1 MSGLSKVIVL
11 DPDARASR
19 QVQLGFER
27 ERIPT
32 MAVQIPV
39 NCSSLTLPDDDVGL
53 VVVGGS
59 HEGRSLELLRQARRL
74 LDEAHIDAPIMF
86 TGRGVKRAPVEAAG
100 ADEVVLQPTQLR
112 DLVTIG
118 RVLRGRP
125 ANQRGRLVGQ
135 LVETT
140 GVFTLIRAL
149 SALGRSAVL
158 TLIRGLRRG
167 EIRFFHGE
175 VTSAQVGVI
184 HGQAALHQLL
194 LWTDARFDFQHQDVV
209 RRQQIPLAHD
219 ELFADAEQFLAT
231 IRDSSGPLSPSMVLE
246 QDVARVQ
253 TLGKQIPTEV
263 HGVLRMFDGHR
274 VLADV
279 LEDSPYRVFET
290 LRVTQRALGFG
301 LLRQATTTR
310 PKATWRAVLAID
322 EWLVG
327 SETRA
332 GMLDRASLESGSMNA
347 LRDTGRVERSPSRGS
362 RRKRKKRRIST
373 PVAIPAIVTKP
384 EIDWGTLVPRTVG
397 SEVGPLAGV
406 VPASHTSGEIVTATR
421 EEPRER
427 LEALMDT
434 DKRDRIFPRDIGLEP
449 SVVWD
454 ENQEQR
460 ASEARVKA
468 EAEARERERE
478 ADADAAR
485 IREAAERT
493 AAETHARAVAEA
505 AARLEADAKSAGEA
519 GGSRD
524 SADDLA
530 RRLAAARGTVMPS
543 PPAPQPAGESPA
555 EVAARA
561 AAEIEAKLRHEA
573 EAVARAEQA
582 ERVAKAFAAA
592 EARVEAAR
600 LAAIEQARR
609 DAKSKADAEAKAKAK
624 ADAEAKAKA
633 DAEGK
638 AKAKADAEAKA
649 KADARAKADAEA
661 KADAKAKLTVKE
673 TSRGDSKRTRAAKR
687 DARRRDQLEAK
698 AIARPHA
705 DSSIQMPSIVVSE
718 TASTTVLVGDRVT
731 VTTTDHTARLVASP
745 IATITEPSTLSAAPT
760 ETYDEPSD
768 GIVRDNLLSNSAPIP
783 RRTPL
788 AAQLPVDDRPDDT
801 NGEITSPISLEDLE
815 ETTSEPSILV
825 ADLAAV
831 HHAVAMVAV
840 AQAAAPQTANASS
853 ASTERA
859 VIEVHKDATTVFT
872 DLEEDFFR
880 AGVAQVQPPVRAAGE
895 SFDDLDEGY
904 QPVGFWDRVLGRK
917 PPKP

>member
-1 MSGLSKVIVL
+1 
-11 DPDARASR
+11 
-19 QVQLGFER
+19 
-27 ERIPT
+27 
-32 MAVQIPV
+32 
-39 NCSSLTLPDDDVGL
+39 
-53 VVVGGS
+53 
-59 HEGRSLELLRQARRL
+59 
-74 LDEAHIDAPIMF
+74 
-86 TGRGVKRAPVEAAG
+86 
-100 ADEVVLQPTQLR
+100 
-112 DLVTIG
+112 
-118 RVLRGRP
+118 
-125 ANQRGRLVGQ
+125 
-135 LVETT
+135 
-140 GVFTLIRAL
+140 
-149 SALGRSAVL
+149 
-158 TLIRGLRRG
+158 
-167 EIRFFHGE
+167 
-175 VTSAQVGVI
+175 
-184 HGQAALHQLL
+184 
-194 LWTDARFDFQHQDVV
+194 
-209 RRQQIPLAHD
+209 
-219 ELFADAEQFLAT
+219 
-231 IRDSSGPLSPSMVLE
+231 
-246 QDVARVQ
+246 
-253 TLGKQIPTEV
+253 
-263 HGVLRMFDGHR
+263 
-274 VLADV
+274 
-279 LEDSPYRVFET
+279 
-290 LRVTQRALGFG
+290 
-301 LLRQATTTR
+301 
-310 PKATWRAVLAID
+310 
-322 EWLVG
+322 
-327 SETRA
+327 
-332 GMLDRASLESGSMNA
+332 
-347 LRDTGRVERSPSRGS
+347 
-362 RRKRKKRRIST
+362 
-373 PVAIPAIVTKP
+373 
-384 EIDWGTLVPRTVG
+384 
-397 SEVGPLAGV
+397 
-406 VPASHTSGEIVTATR
+406 
-421 EEPRER
+421 
-427 LEALMDT
+427 
-434 DKRDRIFPRDIGLEP
+434 
-449 SVVWD
+449 
-454 ENQEQR
+454 
-460 ASEARVKA
+460 
-468 EAEARERERE
+468 
-478 ADADAAR
+478 
-485 IREAAERT
+485 
-493 AAETHARAVAEA
+493 VAEA
-505 AARLEADAKSAGEA
+505 AGRLEADAKSAGEA

-609 DAKSKADAEAKAKAK
+609 DAKSKADAEAKAKSK

-638 AKAKADAEAKA
+638 AKAKADAEAKAKADARAKADAEAKA